1 MIVRFV
7 RGPGFHDVQH
17 RVADGRPSAR
27 MRIMQLCGTG
37 SIKEQARDFNEHF
50 PRTERQGGV
59 DDGGCLRRPATA
71 RAALHVGMKTKDR
84 L

>member
-1 MIVRFV
+1 MRFV

-17 RVADGRPSAR
+17 RVADARPTAR
-27 MRIMQLCGTG
+27 MRIMQLRGTG

-50 PRTERQGGV
+50 PRTKRQGGI
-59 DDGGCLRRPATA
+59 DGRGRLRRPAAA
-71 RAALHVGMKTKDR
+71 RAALHVAMKTKDR